1 MTGSR
6 DELVEYRLERA
17 QEALEEARLMADW
30 GHPNTAVNRL
40 YYACFYA
47 VSALL
52 LAKGLS
58 AVKHSGIRSLF
69 GQHYVKTGLISKE
82 LAAFYN
88 DLFES
93 RQESDYEDFFR
104 VDPDLIGPWLNQA
117 EQFIAAIVQMLEAAS
132 GP

>member
-1 MTGSR
+1 MTGSC
-6 DELVEYRLERA
+6 DDLIEYRLERA

-30 GHPNTAVNRL
+30 GHPNTAVSRL

-104 VDPDLIGPWLNQA
+104 VDPGLIETQIDQA
-117 EQFIAAIVQMLEAAS
+117 QQFIAAIVRLLEAAS